1 MKWITFLILLAV
13 TASPAGA
20 QQKLQKKKF
29 DVPPAVIY
37 GSGKVEKSFIPPP
50 HGFAPGL
57 KSAGEKKAD
66 IVVNYIAF
74 PENVKETF
82 EYAVGIWE
90 TIIESTVPIYMEAVW
105 TSLGENTLG
114 SCAPYDEFFTNFKN
128 IPRENIYYPVALA
141 EKLSKQQITGPD
153 TADINASFNK
163 NAKWYF
169 GTDGKTP
176 DSLYDFVTVVL
187 HEIGHGLGFYGFYF
201 VSGTEGIY
209 GFYNYGDLSSF
220 DDLVVNANGVRLADT
235 TVYKNPSLQLKNA
248 LTSNALYINSPAAI
262 TDNGGVIPKL
272 YAPLPWDGGSS
283 VYHLSET
290 NFYTGDVNSLMTPFL
305 GKAEVIHDPGPIAG
319 GILAD
324 IGWKHLYIE
333 FEKLKDVEE
342 IQPLVFNVT
351 LESDYDLDTAALFV
365 IYSTDGFISHSDS
378 VPLLPGTL
386 PGRFSAELIPTSETS
401 AIHYFIQA
409 KDVKN
414 RIFNNPAKAPDS
426 LYSIKIGPDNEPP
439 VIVHSEIP
447 FYLMN
452 NENLFI
458 SAEVDDNLGVD
469 TVTVEYAI
477 NGVAQTPFGLSRD
490 SLNIYSGQFNFNK
503 KLLNDGDII
512 TYQVVAKDASRAQNI
527 QRSPAGSE
535 YSFKTEKIFD
545 MVAAYFNDF
554 NASSADFVI
563 KDFVINTASRF
574 KDGALHSPHPYPSPE
589 QDNKTIDL
597 ITILKYPVI
606 LKENGTMSF
615 DEIVLVEPGE
625 DNTVFG
631 DEDFYDYVIIE
642 GSKDS
647 GRTWIPVIDGYDS
660 RANTNWKNLYTQ
672 STIGQVSMARGGPE
686 MFVNRE
692 INLTGKPGFTA
703 GDTVLFRFR
712 LFSDPYAYGWG
723 WAIDNLRIQTPV
735 SAPLTSRSPGNISV
749 YPNPFENKITV
760 SFQPQKNIKK
770 IQIEVYNPFGQIIKS
785 IDFSDI
791 NEPVKEDLS
800 LPELVSGVYFVM
812 VKENGTPV
820 FSQKLIKK

>member
-1 MKWITFLILLAV
+1 MA
-13 TASPAGA
+13 AGPAGA

-50 HGFAPGL
+50 PGFIHGL

-66 IVVNYIAF
+66 IIVNYIAF
-74 PENVKETF
+74 PENARQAF

-90 TIIESTVPIYMEAVW
+90 TIIESPVPIYMEAIW
-105 TSLGENTLG
+105 TSLDVNELG
-114 SCAPYDEFFTNFKN
+114 GCYPNDFFTNFKN

-201 VSGTEGIY
+201 VEGNIGAY
-209 GFYNYGDLSSF
+209 GFRFLDGTINYGPYTSF
-220 DDLVVNANGVRLADT
+220 DDLVVNGNGVRLADT

-290 NFYTGDVNSLMTPFL
+290 NFYTGDINSLMTPYL

-386 PGRFSAELIPTSETS
+386 PGRFSAELIPSSETS
-401 AIHYFIQA
+401 AIHYYIHA

-414 RIFNNPAKAPDS
+414 RIFTKPAKAPDS

-439 VIVHSEIP
+439 VIVHTQIP

-452 NENLFI
+452 NKELFI
-458 SAEVDDNLGVD
+458 SAEVDDNLGID
-469 TVTVEYAI
+469 TVTIEYAI
-477 NGVAQTPFGLSRD
+477 NGVAHTPFGLSRD

-503 KLLNDGDII
+503 KLLNDSDII

-527 QRSPAGSE
+527 QRSPDGSE
-535 YSFKTEKIFD
+535 YSFKTEKIYD
-545 MVAAYFNDF
+545 LVNAYFNDF
-554 NASSADFVI
+554 NASSSDFII

-574 KDGALHSPHPYPSPE
+574 KNGALHSPHPYPSPE
-589 QDNKTIDL
+589 QNDKTIDL

-606 LKENGTMSF
+606 LSENGKMSF
-615 DEIVLVEPGE
+615 DEIVMVEPGE
-625 DNTVFG
+625 DNTIYG

-642 GSKDS
+642 ASKDS
-647 GRTWIPVIDGYDS
+647 GSTWIPVIDGYDS
-660 RANTNWKNLYTQ
+660 RANSNWKNLYTQ
-672 STIGQVSMARGGPE
+672 SIIGQVSMARGGPE

-735 SAPLTSRSPGNISV
+735 SAPLTSLSPGNISV

-760 SFQPQKNIKK
+760 SIQPKQNIKN
-770 IQIEVYNPFGQIIKS
+770 IQIEVYNQLGLIIKS
-785 IDFSDI
+785 LAFNDIDV
-791 NEPVKEDLS
+791 PLKENLS
-800 LPELVSGVYFVM
+800 LPELVPGVYFVM
-812 VKENGTPV
+812 VKENGTPF